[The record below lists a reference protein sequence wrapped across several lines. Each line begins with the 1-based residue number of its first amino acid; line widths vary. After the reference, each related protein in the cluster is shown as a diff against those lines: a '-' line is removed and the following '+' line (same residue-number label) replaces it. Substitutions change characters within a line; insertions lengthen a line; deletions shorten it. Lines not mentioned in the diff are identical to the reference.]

1 MAAPYRPTPPPS
13 RGFLNDLFPVSPL
26 EVAGGLYG
34 MGTDAAGRFV
44 GNVAGQPF
52 PAIAPN
58 VGLPNAE
65 QFGHDVTAML
75 DMPVTH
81 GAVPHSGALADTTLA
96 AAPLALSAKAAKAAK
111 AADDAAAAAKAASP
125 LDAVSAEAR
134 TAADTPTVA
143 STIAKRAKP
152 PKDLPNVTWNP
163 DTQAWE
169 GGPVKGVPME
179 PPPHVTIPDIYDTK
193 DPSLATVPPVP
204 QVELPRYEPP
214 KGPSDRVADLISNE
228 AVRQRMLDSIQ
239 QGKDIGMSWH
249 NTQPAIQDAID
260 ALGSDQAGR
269 DAFKRF
275 IDYNAATS
283 SLNAVPTNLREASY
297 YYWREKA
304 GLDDPVEVGS
314 APPAPYH
321 GGLANQGHQKAVNQ
335 ILEGTWGLGDVAKTP
350 SYGANLEGNL
360 TPVAMDRHAIR
371 APGMMSEDPRWLA
384 TQVTLPDKTTFRP
397 QDEYNAGNL
406 TMEDA
411 LKRPTYW
418 TDMPLKNEYAPL
430 EDYYQELAKD
440 AGMAPGQA
448 QASGWVGN
456 AELTGVDT
464 DPSKTF
470 LDMFQDRIKNTAYR
484 MGKNPREVV
493 QGFWQGKWPLL
504 AVPGAAAV
512 TAPEVMQQMQQGD
525 QGATPPGPQASAA
538 PATPAPQSISAS
550 PGFQDWWQQLQNQKF
565 AGGPSTTPT

>member
-1 MAAPYRPTPPPS
+1 VPDRPTPPPS
-13 RGFLNDLFPVSPL
+13 SRSFLDTMFPVNPL
-26 EVAGGLYG
+26 EVVGGLTNLATQG
-34 MGTDAAGRFV
+34 V
-44 GNVAGQPF
+44 GNAAAYAASHGPLDFLSPGGSASTPETQ
-52 PAIAPN
+52 ASAN
-58 VGLPNAE
+58 
-65 QFGHDVTAML
+65 QFGRDITARL
-75 DMPVTH
+75 DMPTEH
-81 GAVPHSGALADTTLA
+81 IGPSAAAVPIA
-96 AAPLALSAKAAKAAK
+96 AAGAKLLPK
-111 AADDAAAAAKAASP
+111 S
-125 LDAVSAEAR
+125 E
-134 TAADTPTVA
+134 TVA

-152 PKDLPNVTWNP
+152 PKDLPQVAWNP

-169 GGPVKGVPME
+169 GGKVKGVPME

-193 DPSLATVPPVP
+193 APELANVPNVP

-214 KGPSDRVADLISNE
+214 KGPSDRVADLISNA

-260 ALGSDQAGR
+260 ALGSEQAGR
-269 DAFKRF
+269 DAFKRY

-304 GLDDPVEVGS
+304 GLDPPVVGS
-314 APPAPYH
+314 KPPDPYH
-321 GGLANQGHQKAVNQ
+321 GGLANQGHQKAVNE
-335 ILEGTWGLGDVAKTP
+335 ILAGTWGQGDVAKTP

-384 TQVTLPDKTTFRP
+384 TQIDLKGGGAYRP

-406 TMEDA
+406 TMEEA

-430 EDYYQELAKD
+430 EDYYQGLAKD

-456 AELTGVDT
+456 AKLTGVET

-470 LDMFQDRIKNTAYR
+470 LDMYQDRIKNTAYR
-484 MGKNPREVV
+484 MGKDPKEVV

-512 TAPEVMQQMQQGD
+512 TLPQVMQQNGQEG
-525 QGATPPGPQASAA
+525 A
-538 PATPAPQSISAS
+538 PATPEPQASIASS

-565 AGGPSTTPT
+565 AGGTPPTTPT

>member
-1 MAAPYRPTPPPS
+1 VPNRPMPPS
-13 RGFLNDLFPVSPL
+13 SRSFLDTMFPVNPL
-26 EVAGGLYG
+26 EVVGGLTNLATQG
-34 MGTDAAGRFV
+34 V
-44 GNVAGQPF
+44 GNAAAYAASHGPLDFLSPGGSASTPETQ
-52 PAIAPN
+52 ASAN
-58 VGLPNAE
+58 
-65 QFGHDVTAML
+65 QFGRDITARL
-75 DMPVTH
+75 DMPTEHV
-81 GAVPHSGALADTTLA
+81 GPS
-96 AAPLALSAKAAKAAK
+96 
-111 AADDAAAAAKAASP
+111 AAAAVPIAAAGAKLLP
-125 LDAVSAEAR
+125 E
-134 TAADTPTVA
+134 TETVA

-163 DTQAWE
+163 NTQAWE

-193 DPSLATVPPVP
+193 DPSLATVPTSVP

-214 KGPSDRVADLISNE
+214 KGPSDRVADLISNA

-260 ALGSDQAGR
+260 ALGSEQAGR

-275 IDYNAATS
+275 IDYNAGTS

-297 YYWREKA
+297 YYYRDKNDM
-304 GLDDPVEVGS
+304 GPVEVGS
-314 APPAPYH
+314 SPPDPYH
-321 GGLANQGHQKAVNQ
+321 GGLANTGHQKAVNA
-335 ILEGTWGLGDVAKTP
+335 ILGGTWGEGDVAKTP

-371 APGMMSEDPRWLA
+371 APGMMTEDPRWLA
-384 TQVTLPDKTTFRP
+384 TQVTMPDKTKFRP
-397 QDEYNAGNL
+397 QDEFNAGNL
-406 TMEDA
+406 TMEEA
-411 LKRPTYW
+411 LKRPIYW

-430 EDYYQELAKD
+430 EDYYQSLAKE

-470 LDMFQDRIKNTAYR
+470 LDMYQDRIKNTAYR
-484 MGKNPREVV
+484 MGKSPQEVV

-504 AVPGAAAV
+504 AVPGAAGAV
-512 TAPEVMQQMQQGD
+512 ALPAAMQQNGQE
-525 QGATPPGPQASAA
+525 TPAAPGPQASIA
-538 PATPAPQSISAS
+538 SS

-565 AGGPSTTPT
+565 AGGGSPTTPA

>member
-1 MAAPYRPTPPPS
+1 MAAPSRPTPPPG
-13 RGFLNDLFPVSPL
+13 RGFLNDLFPVNPL
-26 EVAGGLYG
+26 EVASGLYG
-34 MGTDAAGRFV
+34 MGTDAVGRFA
-44 GNVAGQPF
+44 GDVAGQPF
-52 PAIAPN
+52 PGIAPN
-58 VGLPNAE
+58 VGLPNSE
-65 QFGHDVTAML
+65 QFGRDVTAML

-81 GAVPHSGALADTTLA
+81 GAIPHVDPAALAHAAPVLA
-96 AAPLALSAKAAKAAK
+96 AAPVIKPLLPE
-111 AADDAAAAAKAASP
+111 ASG
-125 LDAVSAEAR
+125 
-134 TAADTPTVA
+134 VA
-143 STIAKRAKP
+143 STVAKRAKA
-152 PKDLPNVTWNP
+152 PKDLPNVAWNP
-163 DTQAWE
+163 TAQAWE

-193 DPSLATVPPVP
+193 APELADVPANVP

-214 KGPSDRVADLISNE
+214 KGASGRVADLISNA

-239 QGKDIGMSWH
+239 QGKGIGMSWH

-260 ALGSDQAGR
+260 ALGSEQAGR
-269 DAFKRF
+269 DAFKRY

-304 GLDDPVEVGS
+304 GLDGPVEVGS
-314 APPAPYH
+314 SPPAPYH
-321 GGLANQGHQKAVNQ
+321 GGLANQGHQKAVNE
-335 ILEGTWGLGDVAKTP
+335 ILGGTWGEGDVAKTP

-384 TQVTLPDKTTFRP
+384 TQVTLPDKTKYRP
-397 QDEYNAGNL
+397 QDEFNAGNL

-418 TDMPLKNEYAPL
+418 TDMPAKNEYAPL
-430 EDYYQELAKD
+430 EDYYQGLAKD

-470 LDMFQDRIKNTAYR
+470 LDMYQDRIKNTAYR
-484 MGKNPREVV
+484 MGKDPNEVV

-504 AVPGAAAV
+504 GVSGAAAA
-512 TAPEVMQQMQQGD
+512 TLPAMQGQPTPQPIGTSPEYE
-525 QGATPPGPQASAA
+525 A
-538 PATPAPQSISAS
+538 
-550 PGFQDWWQQLQNQKF
+550 WWQQLQDQKF
-565 AGGPSTTPT
+565 ASGTPTTAPA